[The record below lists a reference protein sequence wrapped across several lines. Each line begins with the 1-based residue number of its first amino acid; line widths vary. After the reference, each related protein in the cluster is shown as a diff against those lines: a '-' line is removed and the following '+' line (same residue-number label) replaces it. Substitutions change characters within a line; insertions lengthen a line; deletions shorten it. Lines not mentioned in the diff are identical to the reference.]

1 MSTSRGMTRK
11 LAIAA
16 GTVVGLIGSLFV
28 VSATAD
34 AGPPNT
40 LYVSTT
46 GSDAANCTSP
56 STACA
61 TINGAIGK
69 AVAGDTIKVAAG
81 TYDQTVAIDKAIR
94 LAGAGATKTII
105 NGAGIDPGGTTY
117 GVLYVG
123 STGGAVSV
131 TGFTFENP
139 FPYAYTSGE
148 PEIVA
153 LADPSSSDTVVIS
166 NNIIVEG
173 SSDPNDTTDFPI
185 GLDTFKNAAA
195 TTVNANTISGTFQG
209 ALFEDNGPV
218 DFAHNKVT
226 NLIANTSGPT
236 TYSGEGVFFL
246 SDLAESITQQDAMNN
261 TFSHYAGLGIIMEG
275 GYDNGNCSNVPC
287 NGSISGTI
295 SKNHLALGGA
305 SDGVGIDLQSEN
317 NGNNL
322 TATLTD
328 NKGYVTSPSLAIVQQ
343 ASNGATISVVQSGN
357 TIRVRP

>member
-1 MSTSRGMTRK
+1 MSTSRGITRT
-11 LAIAA
+11 LVMAA
-16 GTVVGLIGSLFV
+16 GTLVGLVGSLV
-28 VSATAD
+28 AVSGTAE

-46 GSDAANCTSP
+46 GSDAGNCTAP
-56 STACA
+56 ATACA

-81 TYDQTVAIDKAIR
+81 TYDQTVAVDKAVR
-94 LAGAGATKTII
+94 LVGAGASKTIV

-131 TGFTFENP
+131 SGFTFENP

-153 LADPSSSDTVVIS
+153 LADPNAGDTVVLS
-166 NNIIVEG
+166 NNVIVEG
-173 SSDPNDTTDFPI
+173 TSDPNDTTDFPI
-185 GLDTFKNAAA
+185 GIDTFKNAAA

-218 DFAHNKVT
+218 AFTHNKVM

-236 TYSGEGVFFL
+236 TYSGEGLFFL
-246 SDLAESITQQDAMNN
+246 SDLAESITQQNASSN

-305 SDGVGIDLQSEN
+305 SDGVGIDLQSEF

-322 TATLTD
+322 TATVTN
-328 NKGYVTSPSLAIVQQ
+328 NKGYVTSPSQAIVEQ
-343 ASNGATISVVQSGN
+343 ATNGATISVVQGGN
-357 TIRVRP
+357 AIKVRP